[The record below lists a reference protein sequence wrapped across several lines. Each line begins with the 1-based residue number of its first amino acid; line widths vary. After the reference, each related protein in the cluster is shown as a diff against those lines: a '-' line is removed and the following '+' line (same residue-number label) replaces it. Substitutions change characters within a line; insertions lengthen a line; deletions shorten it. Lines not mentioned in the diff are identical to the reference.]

1 MKFLIALTLISLSLT
16 AKDISDTLIEIKQ
29 KISSRIKDFPAD
41 ANRLIRNING
51 YVNAY
56 KEENIKW
63 EQIGNVMTRLGYNG
77 QYDKILANKK
87 SSYSEFPRF
96 DATNNYQTYTL
107 TFYITY
113 YDRIDDE
120 RLNLVFVK
128 GKYSG
133 TLQPII
139 EKEKLPCYR
148 SWHGENKLICEERYK
163 DTRRSFTKRE
173 WYKTQ
178 EILKIKFYQLAMD
191 ELNKL
196 G

>member
-107 TFYITY
+107 TYYITY

-139 EKEKLPCYR
+139 EK
-148 SWHGENKLICEERYK
+148 
-163 DTRRSFTKRE
+163 
-173 WYKTQ
+173 
-178 EILKIKFYQLAMD
+178 
-191 ELNKL
+191 
-196 G
+196 